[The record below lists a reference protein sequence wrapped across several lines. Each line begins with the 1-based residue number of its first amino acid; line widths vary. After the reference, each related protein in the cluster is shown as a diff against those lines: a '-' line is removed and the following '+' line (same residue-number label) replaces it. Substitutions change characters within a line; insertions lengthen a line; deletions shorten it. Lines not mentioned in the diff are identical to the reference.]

1 MPLRVAVQMDPMDK
15 ITSARTIYQG
25 WFNVIMLKLKLATG
39 EEIER
44 EIVEHPSGSAVLP
57 YDPER
62 RVALVLRE
70 TRPPVLREG
79 EEQMIEVIGGALE
92 EGSAEECARRE
103 ALEEA
108 GLKLGELTHIAH
120 VWATPASSTERVDYF
135 LGEYRQADRVGPG
148 GGLPEEEEHVRVK
161 EVPLA
166 ELWRMVEAHEIRDA
180 KTLALI
186 QALRIARP
194 DLFG

>member
-1 MPLRVAVQMDPMDK
+1 MQDK
-15 ITSARTIYQG
+15 ITSSRTIYEG
-25 WFNVIMLKLKLATG
+25 WFNVVMLKLKLATG

-44 EIVEHPSGSAVLP
+44 EIVEPPCGAAVLP

-62 RVALVLRE
+62 RVALVIKE

-79 EEQMIEVIGGALE
+79 EEQMIEVIAGALDK
-92 EGSAEECARRE
+92 SDPEECARRE
-103 ALEEA
+103 ALEEG
-108 GLKLGELTHIAH
+108 GLKLGRLTHVAQ

-161 EVPLA
+161 EVPIA